1 MGAINRWKQMR
12 SANETKYRKVLSNK
26 LSIIIFLWF
35 LEKLIMLIMLYAL
48 K

>member
-1 MGAINRWKQMR
+1 MGPINRWKQMR
-12 SANETKYRKVLSNK
+12 TASDTKYRNILSNK

-35 LEKLIMLIMLYAL
+35 LDKMIMLIMLYAL